1 MGKSAGMGKY
11 YIRKDGTTVADDH
24 RDRRYKLI
32 HKESVASP
40 MKNDAGQRQTFK
52 GSESSEYVFKQT
64 GKGTETVVAKT
75 AEEARRKAGGGALT
89 KSEKITKK
97 RKK

>member
-11 YIRKDGTTVADDH
+11 FIRKDGTTVADDH

-40 MKNDAGQRQTFK
+40 GENDAGQRHTFK
-52 GSESSEYVFKQT
+52 GSELTHYTFNTPT
-64 GKGTETVVAKT
+64 GTKVVTASTLEGARGQVPKGSVLE
-75 AEEARRKAGGGALT
+75 

>member
-40 MKNDAGQRQTFK
+40 GEKDAGQKHTFK
-52 GSESSEYVFKQT
+52 GAEVSKYKISFSD
-64 GKGTETVVAKT
+64 GTPSIIRDANSP
-75 AEEARRKAGGGALT
+75 EELRAQYKDKKI
-89 KSEKITKK
+89 KSVKK
-97 RKK
+97 VK